1 LKGHRSPAKV
11 RVRGTPSP
19 SQFQPGRRRT
29 HCRVASG
36 QALTVS
42 RALTSHQLA
51 FPPRQST
58 PAPSGRRS
66 SDDRKTPARRKTM
79 TAVAGPTQSRLL
91 TVTEAADELN
101 VTERFIRK
109 LIAEGNLDAVRVGTR
124 LVRIRRTDLEALL
137 HPVLSPQQ
145 RG

>member
-1 LKGHRSPAKV
+1 
-11 RVRGTPSP
+11 
-19 SQFQPGRRRT
+19 
-29 HCRVASG
+29 
-36 QALTVS
+36 
-42 RALTSHQLA
+42 
-51 FPPRQST
+51 
-58 PAPSGRRS
+58 
-66 SDDRKTPARRKTM
+66 M

-137 HPVLSPQQ
+137 HPVLSPHQH
-145 RG
+145 G

>member
-1 LKGHRSPAKV
+1 
-11 RVRGTPSP
+11 
-19 SQFQPGRRRT
+19 
-29 HCRVASG
+29 
-36 QALTVS
+36 
-42 RALTSHQLA
+42 
-51 FPPRQST
+51 
-58 PAPSGRRS
+58 
-66 SDDRKTPARRKTM
+66 M
-79 TAVAGPTQSRLL
+79 TTVAGPRQSRLL

-137 HPVLSPQQ
+137 HPVRSPQQ

>member
-1 LKGHRSPAKV
+1 
-11 RVRGTPSP
+11 
-19 SQFQPGRRRT
+19 
-29 HCRVASG
+29 
-36 QALTVS
+36 
-42 RALTSHQLA
+42 
-51 FPPRQST
+51 
-58 PAPSGRRS
+58 
-66 SDDRKTPARRKTM
+66 M
-79 TAVAGPTQSRLL
+79 TTVAGPTQSRLL